1 MWGEYG
7 YPRGVSFRLF
17 PSHCTSLTRKSKT
30 GSQGDCVPSVDTRLA
45 NAERDQKAWSYI
57 KTGIRFLLF
66 RSVSGDLYSPGL
78 TSTRVCHA
86 GDTSPVN
93 DVEQVDPGDRLRGQ
107 AGCRHAQLAAALLS
121 LLTLPPLPSSPS
133 LSSSPSFS
141 RNASFT
147 YRSPVVKLW
156 VLWSLRSIT
165 TEPI

>member
-1 MWGEYG
+1 MWILAWQTPSEIKKLGPTSKPGFASYLSKRQRR
-7 YPRGVSFRLF
+7 PLF
-17 PSHCTSLTRKSKT
+17 SRPH
-30 GSQGDCVPSVDTRLA
+30 VDTR
-45 NAERDQKAWSYI
+45 
-57 KTGIRFLLF
+57 
-66 RSVSGDLYSPGL
+66 
-78 TSTRVCHA
+78 CHA
-86 GDTSPVN
+86 GDTSPVD